1 MKHKKIFILLG
12 HPDTETLSGS
22 FATTY
27 EEAAKKAGHEV
38 RRLNIGELRFDPI
51 LHKGYKV
58 IQELEPDLKAVQEH
72 IRWADHFVLV
82 YPLWWS
88 GMPALLKG
96 MFDRMW
102 LPAFA
107 FRFRKDHSGWD
118 MLLKGKTA
126 RVVVLSKLP
135 PMVIRFFFGDFSNE
149 ITRATLGFSG
159 LNVKLLEIGNAEH
172 LSPRKLAYW
181 QAKIAGLAKSAR

>member
-1 MKHKKIFILLG
+1 MKGKRIFILLG
-12 HPDTETLSGS
+12 NPDSDSLSGS
-22 FATTY
+22 LASTY
-27 EEAAKKAGHEV
+27 EEVAKQNGHEV
-38 RRLNIGELRFDPI
+38 RSLKIGELKFDPI

-58 IQELEPDLKAVQEH
+58 IQELEPDLKLVQEH
-72 IRWADHFVLV
+72 IKWADHFVLI

-118 MLLKGKTA
+118 MLLKGKTS
-126 RVVVLSKLP
+126 RVIVLSKLP

-149 ITRATLGFSG
+149 ITKAALGFSG
-159 LNVKLLEIGNAEH
+159 LKVRLTEIGNAEH
-172 LSPRKLAYW
+172 LSEGKLRYW
-181 QAKIAGLAKSAR
+181 FKKVASLAKVGK